1 MSAELKTEP
10 RAAFHQM
17 KHGTKED
24 WRIIGRHHATL
35 CAGLADRALTH
46 LRLLDGD
53 YGGFAVDRL
62 THSLQTA
69 TLAMRDGR
77 DEEYIVAALLHDVG
91 DTLAPN
97 NHPEIGA
104 AILKP
109 YVSERIHWIVKHHGI
124 FQGYYFWDHIGMDP
138 NTREKFRDHAWF
150 DDCAEFCE
158 SYDQAAFEPAGE
170 TVALEEFEPMVRR
183 ILSSESGI
191 IAS

>member
-1 MSAELKTEP
+1 MSAEPKTEL

-17 KHGTKED
+17 KNGTKED
-24 WRIIGRHHATL
+24 WQIIGSRHAEL
-35 CAGLADRALTH
+35 CNGVADRVLAH

-77 DEEYIVAALLHDVG
+77 DEEYVVAALLHDIG

-97 NHPEIGA
+97 NHPEVGA

-109 YVSERIHWIVKHHGI
+109 YVSPRVHWIVEHHGV
-124 FQGYYFWDHIGMDP
+124 FQGYYFWHHIGMDR
-138 NTREKFRDHAWF
+138 NARDQFAGHEWY

-158 SYDQAAFEPAGE
+158 RYDQAAFEPNGE
-170 TVALEEFEPMVRR
+170 TLPLEEFESMVRR
-183 ILSSESGI
+183 VLHTRTGM
-191 IAS
+191 ATD